1 MKTVAERVVRPEDV
15 LGVGPEVLALK
26 ETERASQ
33 EMCGNIPIRPVGK
46 ILHERH
52 WTIVAR
58 SLIARNPQVT
68 GWYLCTDLCTRRG
81 ETP

>member
-1 MKTVAERVVRPEDV
+1 
-15 LGVGPEVLALK
+15 
-26 ETERASQ
+26 
-33 EMCGNIPIRPVGK
+33 MCGNIPIRPVGK